1 MSKWTT
7 FEAPSNVGSFV
18 ADTMLLLSD
27 GSVLIHEAR
36 GASWYRIEPNDEGSY
51 EDGEWVGPLNMAN
64 TREFFSSA
72 VLMDGRVYVVGGED
86 SSAGGDTPLG
96 EIFDPQTNSWSALTK
111 PSTFGFIQGDA
122 SGAVLP
128 DGRVLFGNLQ
138 TASPPFT
145 TAIWDPVTDE
155 WSDAGSAFGTRTTDS
170 KRSNCNEETWTL
182 LPDGSVLTV
191 ATLGVANATE
201 RYVPSIDEWVP
212 DAETRSN
219 LVLTTIT
226 DPTST
231 VVEIFEI
238 GPAILLPDKRVFAI
252 GATGQTALYTPAPAG
267 SAPTVEGTWA
277 LGPAFPAD
285 TSSGHVWPTLT
296 ASDAPAVLQTN
307 GKVICVGGIL
317 HETPEPDYF
326 SKEAQLFE
334 FDPSDNSLKAFSPE
348 PFSASSGPE
357 TWQCR
362 FLLLPTGQILLTTE
376 SKEIHLYSP
385 DAASN
390 DPDASWRPALTSYP
404 QTLVPGHTY
413 KIEGTQLNGLSQAV
427 SYGDDAQMATNYPIV
442 RLSNS
447 KGQVRYLRTFNFS
460 TLAVATGTETVSAEI
475 EVPRDVPAGAWSM
488 VAIANGIASAV
499 VDVEV
504 ALQDCYLLL
513 ERDTFGEGEIEAM
526 INLSG
531 APAEVNPALYVV
543 VEGYSA
549 QDIGLDLGDLSNP
562 AHKPT
567 IPDPLSGIS
576 ASFSGSV
583 LPEDASLPA
592 KATQRFL
599 FPFELAFSGA
609 GVFASAPQ
617 TLTLKATFSPPG
629 QQTVSGV
636 GLIYLTATPD
646 PFILHGDVAE
656 GFQWY
661 QSTDV
666 RVFHLKAGER
676 RFGVSL
682 ASTGQPSTVATDY
695 IKKVIEE
702 LNEDPEAANG
712 LFESISQEEAVAE
725 TELPL
730 AEEVNGSRVYS
741 FALARVRLQDV
752 AAASEVGVFFRMWQA
767 QQTNATYDAATIYKS
782 LPNPDGDLIPVLG
795 VEGDEIITIPFFA
808 EPRVNTASVS
818 MDTQLD
824 TANRRTIKPDKLGAE
839 AHAYFGCWLDI
850 NQPDEVWFPDRMVGG
865 NPSDIPAGPFTGM
878 GPLLSVQ
885 QLVRSTHQCVIAE
898 ISFTPDPIPAGSD
911 PSDSDKLAQR
921 NLTLIPAPN
930 PGAPDS
936 RMLPQTLEIR
946 PTPPSLPA
954 HYRPD
959 ELMIEWG
966 TVPPG
971 SSAELYLPAASASEI
986 LELASTLYATHR
998 LTQVDAHTIGLAA
1011 GDVSY
1016 VPIPPGE
1023 DLYFMGLLTV
1033 GLPAGIRKGEEFE
1046 VLVKQLTTASINDKE
1061 TRNNDFAAA
1070 SAVGRLTWR
1079 RVLGVFK
1086 LNIPIST
1093 KHELLG
1099 NEERTLSIMRWIAE
1113 SIPTQSRWFP
1123 VFERYLGQLA
1133 ERVKQ
1138 MGGDPILILPSPSGN
1153 WREGVEGREGHH
1165 GHGEGHGGRGEGH
1178 GSGHHRGDQDH
1189 LELTGKIVGLSHD
1202 RFGDFDGFLLEERH
1216 SGEIVR
1222 FCSRHV
1228 GIAELAQ
1235 EAWRSNTTV
1244 SVFVDRRRREVPV
1257 SIVFREP
1264 STW

>member
-1 MSKWTT
+1 MPGSWSP
-7 FEAPSNVGSFV
+7 FHAPSNVGSFV
-18 ADTMLLLSD
+18 ADTMLLLTD

-36 GASWYRIEPNDEGSY
+36 GASWYRIEPNGEGDY
-51 EDGEWVGPLNMAN
+51 EKGEWIGPLKMAN

-96 EIFDPQTNSWSALTK
+96 EIFDPQTNSWSALAK
-111 PSTFGFIQGDA
+111 PAAFGFIQGDA
-122 SGAVLP
+122 SGAVLS

-138 TASPPFT
+138 TPSPPFT
-145 TAIWDPVTDE
+145 TALWDPVTNTWTE
-155 WSDAGSAFGTRTTDS
+155 AGSAFGTRTTDS

-182 LPDGSVLTV
+182 LPDGSVLAV
-191 ATLGVANATE
+191 ATLGAANATE

-212 DAETRSN
+212 DAETKSN

-226 DPTST
+226 DPSKR
-231 VVEIFEI
+231 VVSIFEI

-252 GATGQTALYTPAPAG
+252 GATGQTAIYTPAPAG
-267 SAPTVEGTWA
+267 SAATVEGAWV

-285 TSSGHVWPTLT
+285 NSAGHVWPTLT

-326 SKEAQLFE
+326 SKEAELFE
-334 FDPSDNSLKAFSPE
+334 FDPSGNSLKPFSPA
-348 PFSASSGPE
+348 PFPASGGPE

-362 FLLLPTGQILLTTE
+362 FLLLPTGQILLSTE
-376 SKEIHLYSP
+376 STEIYLYTP
-385 DAASN
+385 GTGEN
-390 DPDASWRPALTSYP
+390 DPQAGWRPTLTSYP
-404 QTLVPGHTY
+404 QTLVPGHAYT
-413 KIEGTQLNGLSQAV
+413 IEGTQLNGLSQAV

-442 RLSNS
+442 QLSNS
-447 KGQVRYLRTFNFS
+447 KGQVHYLRSFNFS
-460 TLAVATGTETVSAEI
+460 TLAVATESETVSAEI
-475 EVPRDVPAGAWSM
+475 EVPSDVPAGAWSM
-488 VAIANGIASAV
+488 VVIANGISSPAV
-499 VDVEV
+499 NVEV

-526 INLSG
+526 INLNG
-531 APAEVNPALYVV
+531 APAEVDPALYVV

-549 QDIGLDLGDLSNP
+549 KDIGLDLSDLSKPPHVPVIPNP
-562 AHKPT
+562 IK
-567 IPDPLSGIS
+567 GIS
-576 ASFSGSV
+576 AGVSGAV

-592 KATQRFL
+592 TATQRFL
-599 FPFELAFSGA
+599 FPFKLTFSGA
-609 GVFASAPQ
+609 GVFANAPE
-617 TLTLKATFSPPG
+617 TLTLTATFNPPG
-629 QQTVSGV
+629 QQGVSGH

-646 PFILHGDVAE
+646 PFILHGDVAA

-666 RVFHLKAGER
+666 RVFHLQAGKR
-676 RFGVSL
+676 RFGVDL
-682 ASTGQPSTVATDY
+682 ASSGQPSTVATDY
-695 IKKVIEE
+695 IKQVIEE
-702 LNEDPEAANG
+702 LNEDPAAADP

-730 AEEVNGSRVYS
+730 AEESGGTRIYS

-752 AAASEVGVFFRMWQA
+752 AAAGEVGVFFRMWQA

-782 LPNPDGDLIPVLG
+782 LTNPDGDLIPVLG

-818 MDTQLD
+818 METQLD

-839 AHAYFGCWLDI
+839 THAYFGCWLDI
-850 NQPDEVWFPDRMVGG
+850 NQPGEVWYPDRMVGG
-865 NPSDIPAGPFTGM
+865 NPKNIPAGPFTGM

-885 QLVRSTHQCVIAE
+885 QLVRSTHQCLIAE

-921 NLTLIPAPN
+921 NLTLVPAPN
-930 PGAPDS
+930 PGAPGS
-936 RMLPQTLEIR
+936 RRLPQTLQIR
-946 PTPPSLPA
+946 PTPIALPA
-954 HYRPD
+954 SYRPD

-966 TVPPG
+966 DVPQG
-971 SSAELYLPAASASEI
+971 STAELYLPAADAGEI

-998 LTQVDAHTIGLAA
+998 LTMVDPHTVGLQA

-1016 VPIPPGE
+1016 VPIPPG
-1023 DLYFMGLLTV
+1023 DGLYYMGLLTV
-1033 GLPAGIRKGEEFE
+1033 NLPAGIRDGEEFE
-1046 VLVKQLTTASINDKE
+1046 VLVKQLTTASLAGKE
-1061 TRNNDFAAA
+1061 VNISFAGAT
-1070 SAVGRLTWR
+1070 AVDRFTWR

-1093 KHELLG
+1093 KHALLG
-1099 NEERTLSIMRWIAE
+1099 NEQRTLSIMRWIAE

-1123 VFERYLGQLA
+1123 VFERYLEQLA

-1138 MGGDPILILPSPSGN
+1138 MGGDPVLILPSPNGN
-1153 WREGVEGREGHH
+1153 WREGREGSEGHEGREGH
-1165 GHGEGHGGRGEGH
+1165 GGRRPDH
-1178 GSGHHRGDQDH
+1178 DQ
-1189 LELTGKIVGLSHD
+1189 LEFTGKIVGLAHD
-1202 RFGDFDGFLLEERH
+1202 RFGDFDGFLLEERR
-1216 SGEIVR
+1216 SGEVVR

-1235 EAWRSNTTV
+1235 DAWRSNTTV
-1244 SVFVDRRRREVPV
+1244 SVLVDRHRHEVPV
-1257 SIVFREP
+1257 SILFREP
-1264 STW
+1264 SAW